1 LREAARAAFLD
12 SELLKAGQSHLDEV
26 LEASPG
32 AHDGPVA
39 VLDRVDGST
48 VHTTCS
54 GYFAALATGDALRAE
69 WEREGFGPL
78 RARAHELAG
87 DEPLRSGRGR
97 AASLGLAVATLHE
110 GRVLLGRR
118 SRELATDPG
127 HWHTAPSGTLEPER
141 PLAHQ
146 VAGELEEEIGV
157 TGAGPA
163 KPLGLGFDLPRLR
176 VELCLSLELRSGE
189 FELGEEFIEAAW
201 IDPRGRWPE
210 PLAPAAAAVLALLA
224 GPD

>member
-1 LREAARAAFLD
+1 M
-12 SELLKAGQSHLDEV
+12 
-26 LEASPG
+26 
-32 AHDGPVA
+32 
-39 VLDRVDGST
+39 LDRLDGST
-48 VHTTCS
+48 VHTTRS

-87 DEPLRSGRGR
+87 GEPLRSGHGR

-118 SRELATDPG
+118 SQELATDPG

-141 PLAHQ
+141 PLADQ
-146 VAGELEEEIGV
+146 VAAELEEEIGV

-163 KPLGLGFDLPRLR
+163 EPLGLGFDLPRLR
-176 VELCLSLELRSGE
+176 VELCLSLELYSGE
-189 FELGEEFIEAAW
+189 FELGEEFVEASW

-224 GPD
+224 EPD